1 MEALL
6 PKEVIATEVREILRQ
21 SSVLRSEDFDG
32 RVKQS
37 LHAFYGVGGKQ
48 AVRAALQTLLQNTAK
63 ISDRGQVKKWRP
75 YVTKLLQCSFDDLTA
90 QKRGERMERQGSDS
104 LPEPEEEKPVTQS
117 PREQHLQPEPR
128 TPEQT
133 PKPMLQQTPPLHQ
146 PLRET
151 TTNGGSIRDEL
162 IQGQRSLL
170 EPAKGKRA
178 QLLESA
184 KPLSLEAPT
193 KVQASQLLDPDLNKE
208 FICRVCKLL
217 SAEPALLPCSHVICR
232 GCLSN
237 LSKSYGQ
244 DSIYVEC
251 PTCFKHVPADEPMPA
266 SQWIDRWVRGIKV
279 KCAACTDPNAKHRGG
294 RNSAVTCQWVGPLAH
309 YHQHLKNCPAVAEL
323 MGPLPVPVESPK
335 MSKQSSLQRAAVTFK
350 AAGDGQLPVEIGE
363 ELLVYSR
370 DDSGWVFGGK
380 KTGECG
386 YFPGWVV
393 AAATAT
399 L

>member
-90 QKRGERMERQGSDS
+90 QKRGERMERQGSES
-104 LPEPEEEKPVTQS
+104 VEPEEEMQENQS
-117 PREQHLQPEPR
+117 LPTEPR
-128 TPEQT
+128 TPEHT
-133 PKPMLQQTPPLHQ
+133 PKLMPQQTPPLLQQQ
-146 PLRET
+146 PRRET
-151 TTNGGSIRDEL
+151 TTNGGTIKDEL
-162 IQGQRSLL
+162 IQGQRSFL
-170 EPAKGKRA
+170 EPTKSKRSL
-178 QLLESA
+178 LLESGG
-184 KPLSLEAPT
+184 KPLSLDAHT
-193 KVQASQLLDPDLNKE
+193 KVQISQLLDPDLNKE
-208 FICRVCKLL
+208 FICRACKLL
-217 SAEPALLPCSHVICR
+217 SAEPALLPCSHVMCR
-232 GCLSN
+232 GCLDRMA
-237 LSKSYGQ
+237 KSYGE
-244 DSIYVEC
+244 DGTYVEC
-251 PTCFKHVPADEPMPA
+251 PTCFKHVPADGPMVT

-279 KCAACTDPNAKHRGG
+279 KCAACTDPNAKHSGG
-294 RNSAVTCQWVGPLAH
+294 KSAAAAVTCQWVGPLSQ
-309 YHQHLKNCPAVAEL
+309 YHQHLKTCPVVAEL
-323 MGPLPVPVESPK
+323 IGPLPVPVESPK
-335 MSKQSSLQRAAVTFK
+335 ISKQSGLQRAAVTFK

-363 ELLVYSR
+363 ELLVYSQ

-386 YFPGWVV
+386 YFPEWVV